1 MTSPSAGSASSQAVQ
16 GACLPNHVV
25 ADQSVLFA
33 FLAEPQ
39 AHDLPPD
46 TQIQQIHTH
55 GAAVFLAGPFAYKVK
70 RAVYF
75 PFMDFSTLEKRKVS
89 CEAEL
94 RIGKTNAPDL
104 YLDVVPITRGANGAL
119 HLGGMG
125 DVVDYAVKMR
135 RFDTAHTLDKVT
147 TERDLTSVE
156 IKALARAIVA
166 SHVRAPVVHKEDPCA
181 CFEDFLS
188 DNRAEF
194 TARPALFPPAQT
206 EALCTASE
214 QAFAHIRPLL
224 RVRGKAGYVRRCH
237 GDLHLRNIVLLD
249 DAPVLFDAIEFNEEI
264 ATCDTLYDLAFLLMD
279 LWQRGLFTTAN
290 RVFNRYLWEA
300 QEEGHLEGLSALP
313 FFLSMRAAIRA
324 KVEAAGLDHLS
335 AEARTAA
342 EQRIRHL
349 FQTALL
355 FLKPESCTLAPDTF
369 HAGERMLPALPQAA
383 QTPGPHLVAI
393 GGLSGTGK
401 STCAMAWAPF
411 IGRPPGAL
419 VLRSDVERKHLFQT
433 AETEP
438 LPAEAYEPQAT
449 QRVYA
454 RLCALAARALAS
466 GQSVIVDAVHAR
478 PYERLDVERVAQ
490 AAGLPFIGIWLEA
503 DLSVRVN
510 RVEQRRGDAS
520 DADAAVA
527 RQQQS
532 YDLGDMNW
540 TRLKS
545 G

>member
-1 MTSPSAGSASSQAVQ
+1 MTSSSAAPFQSTHGAST
-16 GACLPNHVV
+16 PNHVV
-25 ADQSVLFA
+25 ADQGALFA
-33 FLAEPQ
+33 FLARPGPY
-39 AHDLPPD
+39 ALPPD
-46 TQIQQIHTH
+46 AHIQCIHTH

-75 PFMDFSTLEKRKVS
+75 PFMDFSTLDKRKTA

-94 RIGKTNAPDL
+94 SIGRVNAPNL
-104 YLDVVPITRGANGAL
+104 YLDVVPITRSEEGTL
-119 HLGGMG
+119 QLGGAG

-147 TERDLTSVE
+147 TERDLSSDE

-166 SHVRAPVVHKEDPCA
+166 SHVRAPVVHKKDPSA
-181 CFEDFLS
+181 CFEAFLS

-206 EALCTASE
+206 KALCDASE

-249 DAPVLFDAIEFNEEI
+249 GAPVLFDAIEFNEEI
-264 ATCDTLYDLAFLLMD
+264 ATCDTLYDLSFLLMD
-279 LWQRGLFTTAN
+279 LWERGLFTTAN
-290 RVFNRYLWEA
+290 AVFNRYLWDA
-300 QEEGHLEGLSALP
+300 QEEGHLEGLTALP

-324 KVEAAGLDHLS
+324 KVEAAGLDHLAQDAR
-335 AEARTAA
+335 AEA

-349 FQTALL
+349 FQMGQF
-355 FLKPESCTLAPDTF
+355 FLNPESVTSAPASF
-369 HAGERMLPALPQAA
+369 HSGKRALPLLPEAA
-383 QTPGPHLVAI
+383 QAPGPRLVAV

-419 VLRSDVERKHLFQT
+419 VLRSDVERKHLFHT
-433 AETEP
+433 AETEH
-438 LPAEAYEPQAT
+438 LPPAAYTQEAT
-449 QRVYA
+449 LRVYA
-454 RLCALAARALAS
+454 RLCAFAARALAS
-466 GQSVIVDAVHAR
+466 GQSVIVDAVYAH
-478 PYERLDVERVAQ
+478 PYERVDVEKVAQ
-490 AAGLPFIGIWLEA
+490 AAHLPFTGIWLEA
-503 DLSVRVN
+503 DLSVRVD
-510 RVEQRRGDAS
+510 RVEQRAGDAS
-520 DADAAVA
+520 DADAAIA
-527 RQQQS
+527 RQQQG
-532 YDLGDMNW
+532 YDLGDMHW
-540 TRLKS
+540 IRLKS